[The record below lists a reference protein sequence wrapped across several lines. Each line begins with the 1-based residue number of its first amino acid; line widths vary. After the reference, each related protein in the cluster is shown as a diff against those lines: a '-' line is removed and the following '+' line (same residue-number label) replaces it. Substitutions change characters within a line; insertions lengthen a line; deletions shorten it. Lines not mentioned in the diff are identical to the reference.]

1 MTFREA
7 VAELR
12 AKHPKADLSP
22 AVVRGECSER
32 AAGTAFTK
40 GRGGVYAGKT
50 ANGTEVL
57 IYYNDTEHRICC
69 TEIDFAE
76 E

>member
-40 GRGGVYAGKT
+40 GRGGSDAGPGRRT
-50 ANGTEVL
+50 GRA
-57 IYYNDTEHRICC
+57 
-69 TEIDFAE
+69 
-76 E
+76 